1 MKAYGLFLVGLAAIA
16 AAADVTLTSSGCA
29 DASGFEKCQASANKK
44 TSSCIAQARHDN
56 SQVELLACG
65 CQDYVDNFNC
75 YAAFCWNRVWECEYQ
90 EYMVSYFMNCN
101 IAKQPVPYFPAPKNA
116 QGACSCNVGQVY
128 LNIQDAIQQTGTC
141 SNSANSGDAGSNLQ
155 KIEGCNCCEISGAL
169 SSIVEICPKTDPNLI
184 GLKQISTLESELN
197 VDYKSCGSYMETYD
211 CSSQLS
217 YSLEGVSTYYKPDD
231 PLKTGTATLSNN
243 PGSVTAPASGK
254 VFSYTNGG
262 DGTVYTITAAGVGKD
277 SSDNKG
283 SSNSDGSSDASGD
296 STGSTGTSTEDSS
309 KATESSKKNGA
320 DKLTT
325 GSALIMGVTLL
336 LTLAAI
342 Y

>member
-1 MKAYGLFLVGLAAIA
+1 MKAYGLFLVSLAAIA

-75 YAAFCWNRVWECEYQ
+75 YAAFCWNRFWECEYQ

-155 KIEGCNCCEISGAL
+155 KIEGCNCCEISRAL

-184 GLKQISTLESELN
+184 GLKQLSTLESELN

-254 VFSYTNGG
+254 VFLYTNGG
-262 DGTVYTITAAGVGKD
+262 DGTAYTITAAGVGKG
-277 SSDNKG
+277 SSGSKG
-283 SSNSDGSSDASGD
+283 SSESDGSSDASGD
-296 STGSTGTSTEDSS
+296 STGSTGTSTGDSS

-320 DKLTT
+320 DKLAT
-325 GSALIMGVTLL
+325 GRVLIMGATLL